1 MFIGE
6 PNQVPKAIPDHLH
19 RVARYG
25 RGQFDAICPLPRWMV
40 IAFDNS
46 GGLKNTSRR
55 STERDSCS
63 RLVGVLRRG
72 NLHVLRLSKRQNEG
86 LS

>member
-1 MFIGE
+1 MLQDVLQSFIGE

-40 IAFDNS
+40 VVFDKS
-46 GGLKNTSRR
+46 GGLKILLAGARGG
-55 STERDSCS
+55 
-63 RLVGVLRRG
+63 LVFVARG
-72 NLHVLRLSKRQNEG
+72 PAR
-86 LS
+86 